1 MSECEGTYASSALLF
16 FMLLFL
22 ESMETNKRCACI
34 TILINQDDSFKQVGI
49 GIEVKVALKPYQ
61 SGGCDT
67 RVERRGLGVG
77 AMSCLGGADCVG
89 LGVEE
94 VSNSRGGKVG

>member
-1 MSECEGTYASSALLF
+1 MSECEGIYVSSALLF

-34 TILINQDDSFKQVGI
+34 TILIHQDDSFKQVGI

>member
-1 MSECEGTYASSALLF
+1 
-16 FMLLFL
+16 
-22 ESMETNKRCACI
+22 MEMKRCACI
-34 TILINQDDSFKQVGI
+34 TILIHEDDSFKQVGI
-49 GIEVKVALKPYQ
+49 GIEVKVALKSYQ

-77 AMSCLGGADCVG
+77 ALSCVGGTDCVG
-89 LGVEE
+89 LGVDE